1 MLVYQRV
8 SASTMGG
15 EQNCFFFFFWGY
27 PQTWPMN
34 HGIFWH
40 QTWRSWML
48 YIWCSNVKTVSHPP
62 QCLPCLSGWVA
73 ISALRCWNAERC
85 EYFWILGGLQVII
98 ELFVIL
104 NGQIYVFLCNH
115 PNFKTNPYCTLR
127 SLSHHVLRSKCH
139 TTLLKPIAESHSQT
153 PNSRMVCDE
162 DPSATSVFWGFG
174 GRNLKGSPQGV
185 APKNWPIDPGIKRL

>member
-1 MLVYQRV
+1 
-8 SASTMGG
+8 
-15 EQNCFFFFFWGY
+15 
-27 PQTWPMN
+27 MN

-40 QTWRSWML
+40 QTWRSWMLQDL

-127 SLSHHVLRSKCH
+127 SLSHHVLRWLQVPH
-139 TTLLKPIAESHSQT
+139 YFTILKPIAESHSQS

-162 DPSATSVFWGFG
+162 DPSATSVFWGG
-174 GRNLKGSPQGV
+174 RGRNLKGSQGIHRDPLRV
-185 APKNWPIDPGIKRL
+185 WLKRIDPEILAKIKRQLPKHPHRYLGI